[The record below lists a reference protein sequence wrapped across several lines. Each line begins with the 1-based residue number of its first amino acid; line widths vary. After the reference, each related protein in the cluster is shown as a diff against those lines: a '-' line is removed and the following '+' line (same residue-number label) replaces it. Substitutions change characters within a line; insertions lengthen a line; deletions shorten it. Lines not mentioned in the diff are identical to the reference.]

1 MEFLDVI
8 EYGYILLGIIL
19 LVESLD
25 RFLREK
31 VGEVIECLKLILN
44 YGIDVIIFCDNIVY
58 NIDFLNELYLL
69 IKVIF
74 IA

>member
-25 RFLREK
+25 RLSREK

-74 IA
+74 IV

>member
-1 MEFLDVI
+1 M
-8 EYGYILLGIIL
+8 

-31 VGEVIECLKLILN
+31 VGEAIERLKLILN

-74 IA
+74 IV